1 MDLSQEL
8 SKLRPTLSE
17 GSLKT
22 YTSILKSLH
31 SKIFGG
37 DIQKDDFNETDR
49 VLKYLDDLPPN
60 RRKTILSA
68 LVVISGKP
76 DYRKEMLQDIKEYS
90 NDAKKMQKSET
101 QEANWVSKADIMA
114 LYHQHKQDA
123 MSCYKKS
130 KLNMNDLQTIQNYII
145 LCLLGGVFIA
155 PRRSLDYT
163 EFKIKNINKDDD
175 NYLDKTNEVVFNRYK
190 TAKFYDT
197 QRVSIPKEL
206 KSILTKWI
214 KTNDSDYLLFDSN
227 GSKLTSV
234 KLNQR
239 LNKIFGKKASVNL
252 LRHSY
257 LTDKFS
263 DEIERSKKMSSIAE
277 DMGTSSAQVIGTYIK
292 KE

>member
-1 MDLSQEL
+1 MDLSKEL
-8 SKLRPTLSE
+8 TKIRPTLSD

-31 SKIFGG
+31 KRIFGG
-37 DIQKDDFNETDR
+37 DIQKDDFDETDKI
-49 VLKYLDDLPPN
+49 LKHLDEMPPN
-60 RRKTILSA
+60 KRKTILSA

-76 DYRKEMLQDIKEYS
+76 DYRKEMLEDIKDYS
-90 NDAKKMQKSET
+90 NNAKKMEKSET

-114 LYHQHKQDA
+114 LYNQHKQDA

-175 NYLDKTNEVVFNRYK
+175 NYLDKNELVFNKYK
-190 TAKFYDT
+190 TAKFYNE
-197 QRVSIPKEL
+197 QRVNCPKEL

-214 KTNDSDYLLFDSN
+214 KNNDNEYLLFDSN

-239 LNKIFGKKASVNL
+239 LERIFGKKCSVNI
-252 LRHSY
+252 LRHVY
-257 LTDKFS
+257 LSDKFG
-263 DEIERSKKMSSIAE
+263 DEIERSKKMANVAE

>member
-1 MDLSQEL
+1 MDLSKEL

-31 SKIFGG
+31 KRIFGG
-37 DIQKDDFNETDR
+37 DIQKDDFDETDR
-49 VLKYLDDLPPN
+49 VLNHLDDLPPN

-76 DYRKEMLQDIKEYS
+76 EYRSEMLQDIKEYS
-90 NDAKKMQKSET
+90 NDSKKMEKSKT

-114 LYHQHKQDA
+114 LYNQHKQDA
-123 MSCYKKS
+123 MACYKKNNLKMS
-130 KLNMNDLQTIQNYII
+130 DLQSIQDYII
-145 LCLLGGVFIA
+145 LCLLGGIFIA

-163 EFKIKNINKDDD
+163 DFKIKKIIKSDD
-175 NYLDKTNEVVFNRYK
+175 NYLDTNQLVFNKYK
-190 TAKFYDT
+190 TAKFYNE
-197 QRVSIPKEL
+197 QRVNCPKEL
-206 KSILTKWI
+206 LSILKKWI
-214 KTNDSDYLLFDSN
+214 KNNDSDYLLFDSN

-239 LNKIFGKKASVNL
+239 LNKIFGKKCSVNI
-252 LRHSY
+252 LRHTY
-257 LTDKFS
+257 LTDKFG
-263 DEIERSKKMSSIAE
+263 DEIERSKKMANVAE

-292 KE
+292 KD

>member
-1 MDLSQEL
+1 MDLKTEL
-8 SKLRPTLSE
+8 KKLRPTLSD

-22 YTSILKSLH
+22 YTSILRSLH

-37 DIQKDDFNETDR
+37 DIQKDDYDESDKI
-49 VLKYLDDLPPN
+49 LKYLEDLPPN
-60 RRKTILSA
+60 RRKTILAA

-90 NDAKKMQKSET
+90 NDAKEMTKSDSQET
-101 QEANWVSKADIMA
+101 NWVSKIEILN
-114 LYHQHKQDA
+114 LYNQHKQDA
-123 MSCYKKS
+123 MLAYKKNNLKMS
-130 KLNMNDLQTIQNYII
+130 DLQTIQNYII
-145 LCLLGGVFIA
+145 LCLLGGIFIA

-163 EFKIKNINKDDD
+163 EFKIKSINKDDD
-175 NYLDKTNEVVFNRYK
+175 NYLDKNELVFNKYK

-197 QRVSIPKEL
+197 QRVNCPKEL

-214 KTNDSDYLLFDSN
+214 KNNDSDYLLFDSN

-239 LNKIFGKKASVNL
+239 LNKIFQKNCSVNI
-252 LRHSY
+252 LRHVF
-257 LTDKFS
+257 LTDRFG
-263 DEIERSKKMSSIAE
+263 DEIERSKKMANVAE

>member
-1 MDLSQEL
+1 MDLSKEL

-31 SKIFGG
+31 RKIF
-37 DIQKDDFNETDR
+37 DNEIKKSNFDKTDT
-49 VLKYLDDLPPN
+49 VLKHLENLQPN

-76 DYRKEMLQDIKEYS
+76 EYRTEMLQDIKEYS
-90 NDAKKMQKSET
+90 NDAKKMLKTDS
-101 QEANWVSKADIMA
+101 QEANWVSKDEILN
-114 LYHQHKQDA
+114 LYNQHKQDA
-123 MSCYKKS
+123 MACYKKT
-130 KLNMNDLQTIQNYII
+130 KINMNDLQTIQNYII
-145 LCLLGGVFIA
+145 LCLLGGMFIA

-163 EFKIKNINKDDD
+163 EFKIKNIDKTQD
-175 NYLDKTNEVVFNRYK
+175 NYLDKTNELVFNRYK
-190 TAKFYDT
+190 TAKFYDE

-206 KSILTKWI
+206 KSILTKWV
-214 KTNDSDYLLFDSN
+214 KTNNSDYLLYDSN
-227 GSKLTSV
+227 GGKLTSV

-257 LTDKFS
+257 LTDKFG
-263 DEIERSKKMSSIAE
+263 DEIERSKKMSNIAE

>member
-1 MDLSQEL
+1 MDLSKEL
-8 SKLRPTLSE
+8 TKLRPTLSD

-31 SKIFGG
+31 KRIFGG
-37 DIQKDDFNETDR
+37 DIQKDDFDETDKI
-49 VLKYLDDLPPN
+49 LKHLDEMPPN
-60 RRKTILSA
+60 KRKTILSA

-90 NDAKKMQKSET
+90 NDAKEMKKTDS
-101 QEANWVSKADIMA
+101 QEANWVSKEDIMA
-114 LYHQHKQDA
+114 LYNQHKQDA
-123 MSCYKKS
+123 LSCYKKT

-175 NYLDKTNEVVFNRYK
+175 NYLDKNELVFNKYK
-190 TAKFYDT
+190 TAKFYNE

-214 KTNDSDYLLFDSN
+214 KNNDSDYLLYDSN
-227 GSKLTSV
+227 GGKLTSV

-257 LTDKFS
+257 LTDKFG
-263 DEIERSKKMSSIAE
+263 DEIERSKKMANVAE

>member
-1 MDLSQEL
+1 MDLSKEL

-31 SKIFGG
+31 KRIFGG
-37 DIQKDDFNETDR
+37 DIQKDDFDETDR
-49 VLKYLDDLPPN
+49 VLKHLDEMPPN
-60 RRKTILSA
+60 KRKTILSA

-76 DYRKEMLQDIKEYS
+76 DYRKEMLEDIKDYS
-90 NDAKKMQKSET
+90 NNAKKMEKSET

-114 LYHQHKQDA
+114 LYNQHKQDA

-175 NYLDKTNEVVFNRYK
+175 NYLDKNELVFNKYK
-190 TAKFYDT
+190 TAKFYNE
-197 QRVSIPKEL
+197 QRVAIPKEL

-214 KTNDSDYLLFDSN
+214 KNNDSDYLLFDSN

-239 LNKIFGKKASVNL
+239 LNKIFCKKVSVNL
-252 LRHSY
+252 LRHTY
-257 LTDKFS
+257 LTDKFG
-263 DEIERSKKMSSIAE
+263 DEIERSKKMANVAE

>member
-1 MDLSQEL
+1 MDLRKEL
-8 SKLRPTLSE
+8 NKLRPTLSD
-17 GSLKT
+17 GSLTT
-22 YTSILKSLH
+22 YCSILKSLH

-37 DIQKDDFNETDR
+37 DIQKDDFDETDKI
-49 VLKYLDDLPPN
+49 LKHLDDLPPN
-60 RRKTILSA
+60 KRKTILSA

-90 NDAKKMQKSET
+90 NDAKEMKKSDS
-101 QEANWVSKADIMA
+101 QEANWVSKDEIMA
-114 LYHQHKQDA
+114 LYNQHKQDA

-130 KLNMNDLQTIQNYII
+130 KLNMTDLQTIQQYII

-175 NYLDKTNEVVFNRYK
+175 NYLDKNELVFNKYK
-190 TAKFYDT
+190 TAKFYNE
-197 QRVSIPKEL
+197 QRVNCPKEL

-214 KTNDSDYLLFDSN
+214 KNNDNEYLLFDSN

-239 LNKIFGKKASVNL
+239 LERIFGKKCSVNI
-252 LRHSY
+252 LRHVY
-257 LTDKFS
+257 LSDKFG
-263 DEIERSKKMSSIAE
+263 DEIERSKQMANVAE
-277 DMGTSSAQVIGTYIK
+277 NMGTSSAQVIGTYIK
-292 KE
+292 KD

>member
-1 MDLSQEL
+1 MDLRKEL
-8 SKLRPTLSE
+8 NKLRPTLSD
-17 GSLKT
+17 GSLTT
-22 YTSILKSLH
+22 YCSILKSLH

-37 DIQKDDFNETDR
+37 DIQKDDFDETDKI
-49 VLKYLDDLPPN
+49 LKHLDDLPPN
-60 RRKTILSA
+60 KRKTILSA

-90 NDAKKMQKSET
+90 NDAKEMKKSET
-101 QEANWVSKADIMA
+101 QEANWVSKDEIMA
-114 LYHQHKQDA
+114 LYNQHKQDA

-130 KLNMNDLQTIQNYII
+130 KLNMTDLQTIQQYII

-175 NYLDKTNEVVFNRYK
+175 NYLDKNELVFNKYK
-190 TAKFYDT
+190 TAKFYNE
-197 QRVSIPKEL
+197 QRVNCPKEL

-214 KTNDSDYLLFDSN
+214 KNNDNEYLLFDSN

-239 LNKIFGKKASVNL
+239 LERIFGKKCSVNI
-252 LRHSY
+252 LRHVY
-257 LTDKFS
+257 LSDKFG
-263 DEIERSKKMSSIAE
+263 DEIERSKQMANVAE
-277 DMGTSSAQVIGTYIK
+277 NMGTSSAQVIGTYIK
-292 KE
+292 KD

>member
-1 MDLSQEL
+1 MDLRKEL
-8 SKLRPTLSE
+8 NKLRPTLSD
-17 GSLKT
+17 GSLTT
-22 YTSILKSLH
+22 YCSILKSLH

-37 DIQKDDFNETDR
+37 DIQKDDFDETDKI
-49 VLKYLDDLPPN
+49 LKHLDDLPPN
-60 RRKTILSA
+60 KRKTILSA

-90 NDAKKMQKSET
+90 NDAKEMKKTDS
-101 QEANWVSKADIMA
+101 QEANWVSKDEIMA
-114 LYHQHKQDA
+114 LYNQHKQDA

-130 KLNMNDLQTIQNYII
+130 KLNMTDLQTIQQYII

-175 NYLDKTNEVVFNRYK
+175 NYLDKNELVFNKYK
-190 TAKFYDT
+190 TAKFYNE
-197 QRVSIPKEL
+197 QRVNCPKEL

-214 KTNDSDYLLFDSN
+214 KNNDNEYLLFDSN

-239 LNKIFGKKASVNL
+239 LERIFGKKCSVNI
-252 LRHSY
+252 LRHVY
-257 LTDKFS
+257 LSDKFG
-263 DEIERSKKMSSIAE
+263 DEIERSKQMANVAE
-277 DMGTSSAQVIGTYIK
+277 NMGTSSAQVIGTYIK
-292 KE
+292 KD